1 MLNDFSTARVA
12 VLCSKRAPGLDQLL
26 RHPHRNKLFEIAC
39 VVSTERHFADHDRL
53 EAAGVPVLLHPIES
67 WRKLDVRREYDA
79 ITSEML
85 KALNVDAVVLLGYL
99 YVLTEAML
107 SAFPDRI
114 LNVHDADLTLLD
126 VEGKRRYV
134 GLHSTRDAI
143 IHGEKETR
151 SSVHIVTAQLDGG
164 PVLTVS
170 DPYPVSP
177 LVDDAVRWGALDI
190 VKAYS
195 YAQREWMMRDSWGD
209 LVARTLEYFCIPQE
223 LFA

>member
-1 MLNDFSTARVA
+1 MLNEFSTARVA

-39 VVSTERHFADHDRL
+39 VVSTERRFADHDRL

-67 WRKLDVRREYDA
+67 WRKMDVRREYDA
-79 ITSEML
+79 ITAEML

-164 PVLTVS
+164 PVLTIS

-190 VKAYS
+190 VKAYA

-223 LFA
+223 IFA